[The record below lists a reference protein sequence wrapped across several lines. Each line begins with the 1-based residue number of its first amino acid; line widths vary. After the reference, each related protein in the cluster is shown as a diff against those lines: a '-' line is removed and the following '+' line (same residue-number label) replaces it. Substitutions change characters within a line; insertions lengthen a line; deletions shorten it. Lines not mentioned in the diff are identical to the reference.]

1 MIYLDHAATTPVDAR
16 VAAAMQAVLEDPL
29 AFANPSSTHAAG
41 RAAAARIETARE
53 QVAALIGAPPED
65 LIFTSGA
72 TESDNLAIL
81 GLARGRADFGR
92 HVVTARTEHK
102 AVLDA
107 CKRLVKEGFVVTFL
121 EPETDGRI
129 DPKKLQAALR
139 PDTQLVSI
147 MHANNETGVVQDVGA
162 LAAVCR
168 DQNGRAKNIFFHVD
182 AAQSAGKIPLDV
194 QAAGLDLVSL
204 SAHKMYGPKGIG
216 ALYVAPRARPWLVPL
231 AFGGG
236 QERGLRPG
244 TLATH
249 QIVGFGAA
257 AALAAGELERDAL
270 HTGALVQKFHAA
282 LGPLADLRWNDHP
295 SARLPGLVSLSIA
308 DVEGESLLAAL
319 PELAVSSG
327 AACDASRGEPS
338 YVLRAAGVPAEL
350 AQSTLRI
357 AFGRGNTPSEAER
370 AAELIIA
377 AVTTLRARYAKRMT
391 SPDWHTGSAG
401 SQRSGTHVICQLQA
415 DRAGIVTQARF
426 AAYACPAVM
435 AALDTLERRWPGL
448 PLGREG
454 ALPAALGTPV
464 EWAQA
469 VAAPVEK
476 LGRFLMVEDAMRLAT
491 LSAVDSARGT

>member
-1 MIYLDHAATTPVDAR
+1 MIYLDHAATTPVDSR

-29 AFANPSSTHAAG
+29 AFANPSSLHAAG
-41 RAAAARIETARE
+41 RAAAARIETARA
-53 QVAALIGAPPED
+53 QVAALVGAPPDD

-81 GLARGRADFGR
+81 GVARGRADFGR
-92 HVVTARTEHK
+92 HIVTARTEHK

-107 CKRLVKEGFVVTFL
+107 CKRLVKEGYVVTFL
-121 EPETDGRI
+121 EPAVDGRI
-129 DPKKLQAALR
+129 DPTNLRAALR

-147 MHANNETGVVQDVGA
+147 MHANNETGVVQDVAA

-168 DQNGRAKNIFFHVD
+168 AHEVFLHVD

-194 QAAGLDLVSL
+194 CAAGLDLVSL

-216 ALYVAPRARPWLVPL
+216 ALYVAPRVRPWLVPL
-231 AFGGG
+231 TFGGG

-257 AALAAGELERDAL
+257 AAIAARELDQDADRVR
-270 HTGALVQKFHAA
+270 TLVQRFRAA
-282 LGPLADLRWNDHP
+282 LGSLADLRWNDHP
-295 SARLPGLVSLSIA
+295 TARLPGVVSLSIA

-357 AFGRGNTPSEAER
+357 AFGRGNTPADAER
-370 AAELIIA
+370 AAELITA
-377 AVTTLRARYAKRMT
+377 AVTRLRTRYARRMT
-391 SPDWHTGSAG
+391 TGDWHSGAAG
-401 SQRSGTHVICQLQA
+401 SQRSGTHVICQLRT
-415 DRAGIVTQARF
+415 DPAGRVAQVHF
-426 AAYACPAVM
+426 AAYGCPAVM
-435 AALDTLERRWPGL
+435 AALDLLEQRWPGL
-448 PLGREG
+448 PLGGDG

-476 LGRFLMVEDAMRLAT
+476 LGRFLVVEDAMRLAT
-491 LSAVDSARGT
+491 LSAIDAARGT